1 MNNTINKFLLAGD
14 KFMPEMHLRQPG
26 FTYSACGP
34 FTKHKE
40 RITKFEQ
47 TGDTQYIYRNELD
60 KACFQHDAAYA
71 DNKDLLNR
79 TRADQSLRYKAYGI
93 ANNPQHDGY
102 QRDLA
107 SMVYKFFDTKASSPD
122 RKTVGSGTTKLS
134 SLERVNE
141 NIKLANELH
150 KPIIR
155 KVNKR
160 KVYSSFKDNIWGA
173 DLADMQLLSKFNK
186 GIKYLLCVI
195 DLFSKYAFVVPL
207 KDKKGI
213 SIVNAFQSV
222 LSKSKGKPNKIWV
235 DKGSE
240 FYNTSFKKW
249 LQDNDIVM
257 YSMNNEGKSVVAERF
272 IRTLKRKIYKYMT
285 SVSKNVYIDK
295 LNAIV
300 NKYKNTYH
308 TALKMKPINVKDNT
322 YINTNKE
329 INYKDPKFKVGDYVR
344 ISKYKN
350 IFAKGYMLNWIVKN
364 TVPWTYVI
372 KTGTFYENGLQKTNQ
387 KEFRIEKV
395 IKQKG
400 DKLYVKW
407 KGYDNSFNSW
417 INKNDIIK

>member
-40 RITKFEQ
+40 RIKKFEQ

-60 KACFQHDAAYA
+60 KACFQHDAAYTN
-71 DNKDLLNR
+71 NKDLLNR
-79 TRADQSLRYKAYGI
+79 TRADKILRYKAYGV
-93 ANNPQHDGY
+93 ANNPQYDGY
-102 QRDLA
+102 QRGLA
-107 SMVYKFFDTKASSPD
+107 SMVYKFFDTKASSSD
-122 RKTVGSGTTKLS
+122 RKTVGSGTTKSS

-155 KVNKR
+155 KFNKR
-160 KVYSSFKDNIWGA
+160 KVYSSFRDNIWGA

-195 DLFSKYAFVVPL
+195 DSFSKYAFVVPL

-222 LSKSKGKPNKIWV
+222 LNKSKRKPNKIWV

-240 FYNTSFKKW
+240 FYNASFKKW

-257 YSMNNEGKSVVAERF
+257 YSTNNEGKSVVVEKF
-272 IRTLKRKIYKYMT
+272 IRTLKSKIYKYMT
-285 SVSKNVYIDK
+285 SISENVYIDK

-300 NKYKNTYH
+300 NKYNNTYH
-308 TALKMKPINVKDNT
+308 TTIKMKSVDVKDNT

-350 IFAKGYMLNWIVKN
+350 IFAKGYMPNWSEEVFVVDKIKN
-364 TVPWTYVI
+364 TVTWTYVI
-372 KTGTFYENGLQKTNQ
+372 NDLNGEEITGTF
-387 KEFRIEKV
+387 RR
-395 IKQKG
+395 G
-400 DKLYVKW
+400 DKE
-407 KGYDNSFNSW
+407 
-417 INKNDIIK
+417 INFMSNGRGMIILSIVGLIKMIL